1 MFLTLV
7 QKIVQNLKSLSIIKQ
22 IYI

>member
-7 QKIVQNLKSLSIIKQ
+7 QKIVQNLKNLSIIKQ
-22 IYI
+22 I